1 MHAARS
7 ESPLGAVVGALVRR
21 VEGPLVAV
29 PSDVDGADVADAE
42 ARTGVSVLPHP
53 PMSPATMINVAY
65 TLLRCMFVTVRRGG
79 RLSAWNA
86 GSCTSS

>member
-1 MHAARS
+1 
-7 ESPLGAVVGALVRR
+7 
-21 VEGPLVAV
+21 
-29 PSDVDGADVADAE
+29 
-42 ARTGVSVLPHP
+42 VSVLPYP
-53 PMSPATMINVAY
+53 PMSPATMINVAN